1 MSEEAKKVVSAQEAE
16 IEKDY
21 QTNFVPAI
29 HNIGQPTMLIGA
41 VLMFVP
47 GLFLYFVLGY
57 NDIPFS
63 TVISFAV
70 YIVSL
75 MAASQ
80 LTEHLRF
87 YPMMGSAVTYMGYLA
102 GSGATLRM
110 PVAQSCIAA
119 ADADLFSAKGQIVA
133 ITGVVVSVVVN
144 ILILILI
151 VLFGDVILAVLPAAV
166 EGAFSFITMA
176 IFGNLLV
183 MNLKS
188 NGHGDLIRGVK
199 DIGWPLG
206 IAIAGYLL
214 FNVLLSGI
222 PFIASNNMLCILLF
236 SVAVFI
242 IRQII
247 LNKKEETA

>member
-1 MSEEAKKVVSAQEAE
+1 MSEETKKVVSAEEAE

-21 QTNFVPAI
+21 QNSFVPAI
-29 HNIGQPTMLIGA
+29 HNIGQPTMLLGA

-47 GLFLYFVLGY
+47 ALVLYFVLGY
-57 NDIPFS
+57 NEIPFS

-75 MAASQ
+75 MAAGQ

-87 YPMMGSAVTYMGYLA
+87 YPMTGSAVTYMGYLA
-102 GSGATLRM
+102 GSNATLRM
-110 PVAQSCIAA
+110 PVAQSCITAA
-119 ADADLFSAKGQIVA
+119 NAELFSAKGQIVA
-133 ITGVVVSVVVN
+133 IVGVVVSVVVN
-144 ILILILI
+144 IVILVLI
-151 VLFGDVILAVLPAAV
+151 VFFGDVILAILPAAV

-183 MNLKS
+183 MNMKS

-199 DIGWPLG
+199 NIGWPL
-206 IAIAGYLL
+206 AVAAVGYLL
-214 FNVLLSGI
+214 FNVLLSGV
-222 PFIASNNMLCILLF
+222 PFIATNNMLCILLF
-236 SVAVFI
+236 SVAVFL

-247 LNKKEETA
+247 LNKKEAAA